1 MLDPQYGMQVASDN
15 QSPSQEIPADGAIS
29 YEQLEM
35 LMRNNM
41 LTPEQ

>member
-1 MLDPQYGMQVASDN
+1 MHAGSDG
-15 QSPSQEIPADGAIS
+15 QSPSQELPADGAIS

-41 LTPEQ
+41 LTPEQQYMLE